1 MRLTRPEAVTL
12 ALYALGGGGTPID
25 TEDVAIRA
33 AEIAPGMFAWRKYP
47 DNIDK
52 DLVRVSLHHAKNE
65 KKWVVGSHSRGGW
78 LLTTSGQQYARTN
91 EALIG
96 APREITRSGREQ
108 QQHER
113 ERARLL
119 TSAAFLRLSEGVDL
133 NAITA
138 DEADAFFRI
147 NVYVEGQA
155 RERKIARV
163 ENQFGNDSELA
174 TAIRDLAAIARGRTR
189 R

>member
-1 MRLTRPEAVTL
+1 MGLTRPEAVTL
-12 ALYALGGGGTPID
+12 ALYALGGGATPMD

-52 DLVRVSLHHAKNE
+52 DLVRVSLHHARKQKN
-65 KKWVVGSHSRGGW
+65 WVVGSHSRGGW
-78 LLTTSGQQYARTN
+78 LLTPSGQEYARTN

-96 APREITRSGREQ
+96 APRELTRSGRQQ

-113 ERARLL
+113 ERVRLL
-119 TSAAFLRLSEGVDL
+119 TSAAFLRLSDDVIP

-163 ENQFGNDSELA
+163 ENQFGNDPELAGAIRELA
-174 TAIRDLAAIARGRTR
+174 TIARGRTVR
-189 R
+189 

>member
-1 MRLTRPEAVTL
+1 M
-12 ALYALGGGGTPID
+12 D

-52 DLVRVSLHHAKNE
+52 DLVRVSLHHAKKQKN
-65 KKWVVGSHSRGGW
+65 WVVGSHSRGGW
-78 LLTTSGQQYARTN
+78 LLTPSGQEFARTN
-91 EALIG
+91 EALIS
-96 APREITRSGREQ
+96 APKELTRSGRQQ
-108 QQHER
+108 QQHDR
-113 ERARLL
+113 ERVRLL
-119 TSAAFLRLSEGVDL
+119 SSAAFLRLSEGVTAD
-133 NAITA
+133 AVTA

-163 ENQFGNDSELA
+163 ENQFGNDPELA
-174 TAIRDLAAIARGRTR
+174 IAIRELAKIARGRTGR
-189 R
+189 